1 MVEHGIT
8 THRMVEQELLWE
20 KEYGPFKAFGYVA
33 PEELDVADIFDAD
46 AFDTPNV
53 DEIRTDINNGDKI
66 WVLAQVKVYCQGIEL
81 GDASIGGLLYKDYDG
96 IKKEI
101 FEEDHQSI
109 VHDALK
115 EARASMKYLRQVKIP
130 AEEQLTSQFME
141 SQECW

>member
-1 MVEHGIT
+1 
-8 THRMVEQELLWE
+8 MVEQELLWE

-46 AFDTPNV
+46 AFDAPNV
-53 DEIRTDINNGDKI
+53 DKIRTDINNGDKI

-130 AEEQLTSQFME
+130 AEEQLTSQLME
-141 SQECW
+141 GQVW